1 MHGDP
6 RCQHDTVLHVD
17 GTVGKGGYQQLVPTG
32 PEQKYLILQWQRRK
46 MRDVFRPCYQ
56 LEQLFVRGVA
66 NVRHCILCIAR
77 DAELIGAFSWNSY
90 ARPFH
95 ENISSRRRCSYV
107 VRTVAG
113 KKLGR
118 RKEGASFPARVRTNR
133 AKWRKISCV
142 LLLSLWVISSREL
155 IIACVSKIF
164 I

>member
-95 ENISSRRRCSYV
+95 ENISSRRRCSYGG
-107 VRTVAG
+107 G
-113 KKLGR
+113 KKIGEKERGR
-118 RKEGASFPARVRTNR
+118 SISGPRSNQPRKM
-133 AKWRKISCV
+133 AKNFVSCFFRCE
-142 LLLSLWVISSREL
+142 LLVVES
-155 IIACVSKIF
+155 
-164 I
+164 

>member
-6 RCQHDTVLHVD
+6 RRQHDTVLHVD

-32 PEQKYLILQWQRRK
+32 PEQKYLILQWQRGK

-90 ARPFH
+90 ARPFSTK
-95 ENISSRRRCSYV
+95 ISVHDVV

-113 KKLGR
+113 KNLGER
-118 RKEGASFPARVRTNR
+118 EGRALRLRPAFELR
-133 AKWRKISCV
+133 AKWRKISC
-142 LLLSLWVISSREL
+142 LSFGDQWEL
-155 IIACVSKIF
+155 INRKLFV
-164 I
+164 